1 MSNEVQPKGMR
12 FLAINQFFW
21 PDPAP
26 TGQLLKDLCESID
39 RSVHSVAVICDYT
52 NDFKPDTGIKFGVNI
67 YGAGSGRF
75 SRHFWGRIR
84 SYASFF
90 KDSAITSFINGR
102 ADVVLT
108 LTTPPLISLV
118 GTLLKSVRGS
128 RHFIW
133 EMDLYPDIAED
144 LNVLKRGSLL
154 TEIIGALA
162 DFSRKRA
169 DGIIVLDEDMKRR
182 LVARKIPENKIFVV
196 ENWADGRQIKP
207 APFSEGPVAVQYS
220 GSLGLAHD
228 ERTILEVMRQ
238 LRNDRRFRF
247 MFVGGGAKRQQ
258 FEQSCESEGIANV
271 EFREYA
277 RTSQLSSSLA
287 VGHIGLVTQLP
298 ETLGAV
304 VPSKTYGIM
313 AAGRPVLYVGPR
325 DSATARMLEH
335 HDCGW
340 QVDPGDATAMIRL
353 LERLER
359 NRDLLRVA
367 GANARSAF
375 EKHYDK
381 PFGTTRILSILGL
394 AETPGSP
401 TLPIMT
407 ATLSA

>member
-1 MSNEVQPKGMR
+1 MR

-39 RSVHSVAVICDYT
+39 RSVHSVAVICDYAY
-52 NDFKPDTGIKFGVNI
+52 DFKPDTGIKFGVNI

-75 SRHFWGRIR
+75 SRHFWGRIC

-90 KDSAITSFINGR
+90 KDSTITSFRNGP

-118 GTLLKSVRGS
+118 GTILKKLRGS

-133 EMDLYPDIAED
+133 EMDIYPDVAVE
-144 LNVLKRGSLL
+144 LNVLKRGSPVTWL
-154 TEIIGALA
+154 IGALA

-169 DGIIVLDEDMKRR
+169 DGIIALDDDMKGR
-182 LVARKIPENKIFVV
+182 LVARGIPEHRIFVV
-196 ENWADGRQIKP
+196 ENWADGEVLKP
-207 APFSEGPVAVQYS
+207 APFNPGPLVVQYS

-228 ERTILEVMRQ
+228 EHTILKVMRQ

-258 FEQSCESEGIANV
+258 LEQSCESEGIGNV
-271 EFREYA
+271 ELRDYA
-277 RTSQLSSSLA
+277 RPSELCSSLA
-287 VGHIGLVTQLP
+287 LGHLGLVTQLP
-298 ETLGAV
+298 ETLGSV
-304 VPSKTYGIM
+304 MPSKTYGIM

-325 DSATARMLEH
+325 QSTTARMLERYE
-335 HDCGW
+335 CGW
-340 QVDPGDATAMIRL
+340 QINPGDAAAMIGL
-353 LERLER
+353 LERLDR
-359 NRDLLRVA
+359 DRDLLWSA

-381 PFGTTRILSILGL
+381 RIGTTKILSILGL
-394 AETPGSP
+394 TEIPRIPAAQAV
-401 TLPIMT
+401 T
-407 ATLSA
+407 AGVSS